1 MSNNRRFRTYN
12 TAITSSGK
20 VRVNDRRLKDKIFR
34 VIMLLL
40 LLAYA
45 YFVLAGNAGLVHLVK
60 AKLEKTSLEKQI
72 EVLEES
78 NKKAA
83 FDIKAL
89 KSDLKSVE
97 RLAREELG
105 LIKKGEVVYKFIIKK
120 EDKNVDTGDRNSD
133 KR

>member
-60 AKLEKTSLEKQI
+60 AKLKKTSLEKQI
-72 EVLEES
+72 EILEES

-83 FDIKAL
+83 CDIKAL